1 MPGGV
6 AGVLQPLFSAL
17 GSAKEERTAVI
28 LDWGGGQSDHR
39 YKAYAATRFGER
51 LAAMGIPAVSAIV
64 TTAAAD
70 HMKQAVENLRTSA
83 LIAPQI
89 RRVLVLN
96 RHEGRFDFAAGSGV
110 RATFD
115 TLLEAAKDVAIMKV
129 EDVDGESWK
138 GCDEAPLEHRRIHCG
153 RLSKPG
159 IGLDDVD
166 RAGNAP
172 RLGRPQCRNALRI
185 CAVAW
190 RLSARA
196 VLLFNGRPSRC
207 CWRTIVNTEG
217 CREVPSAPSSA
228 AYDVDKPWHTV
239 TSDAVRQGGHYYTRH
254 AGRISG
260 ATSVGRECLSI
271 GVCG

>member
-1 MPGGV
+1 MTKPKVPISSRPMLPHFLEFVAHGTSVGKSLLATFACLIYVQLGYQPILIRIESRAVRRDGADVAIDTEDFARSAQLPGGV

-39 YKAYAATRFGER
+39 YRAYAATRFGER

-138 GCDEAPLEHRRIHCG
+138 RCDDAQLTMAEVVGMDIPALAAHLNIDEFIAAACQSQVSAWMMSTEQAM
-153 RLSKPG
+153 L
-159 IGLDDVD
+159 
-166 RAGNAP
+166 RALAGHNAETP
-172 RLGRPQCRNALRI
+172 
-185 CAVAW
+185 
-190 RLSARA
+190 
-196 VLLFNGRPSRC
+196 
-207 CWRTIVNTEG
+207 
-217 CREVPSAPSSA
+217 
-228 AYDVDKPWHTV
+228 
-239 TSDAVRQGGHYYTRH
+239 
-254 AGRISG
+254 
-260 ATSVGRECLSI
+260 
-271 GVCG
+271 